1 MRLSAAE
8 IAALDRVTPGRRTC
22 TDCFTDECKACAATL
37 ERLGCPL
44 GMAPG
49 QPSVFPVWGR
59 GNRQGTACVA
69 CASLPQHAAA
79 VYAACGDSARGE
91 SLETMVPKACG
102 IG

>member
-22 TDCFTDECKACAATL
+22 TYCFTDECQACAATL

-44 GMAPG
+44 CMAPG

-59 GNRQGTACVA
+59 CNRQGTACVA

-79 VYAACGDSARGE
+79 VYAACGDSSRGE
-91 SLETMVPKACG
+91 YLETMVPKACG